1 MRQLNLLLKSFLL
14 LCALIAGSSAWAGD
28 EVYKSLTFPDDD
40 SSNNGLTSKQYES
53 EWTAKSGTFEWTINN
68 FNNNN
73 WNNNWTFI
81 KCGRKN
87 NASIGTIATSTAI
100 DKAITKVVVTIDAL
114 TADKV
119 NSIKLYTSSDNSEWV
134 VAGSYTLKTGAQT
147 VNLDSPT
154 GNLYYKIVF
163 DCASGASNGL
173 VTVSKVEYYYS
184 NGASTPACATP
195 TFTPAAGAYTS
206 AQSVTIGC
214 ETAGATIYY
223 TTDGTAPTT
232 SSSVYSTAIPVS
244 TTTTIKAMAAKAG
257 NSNSDVATATYAILA
272 HAGTEADPYTVADAR
287 AAIDANAGLTDVYAT
302 GIVSGIVTAY
312 SEQHKNITFNISTD
326 GETTSD
332 QLQAYRCAGIESV
345 TDASQVQVGDIV
357 VIKGNLTKYNS
368 TYEFAQGNQLI
379 SLQHSQK
386 ATPTSVWK
394 SGGNAVESIIITK
407 GGSISATFE
416 TNSTGTKSFESSN
429 TEVATVSNT
438 GVISL
443 TGKAGIAVITASTA
457 SNNTYLSSEAK
468 LLIVIGEPVED
479 GVFNFGN
486 FQDYGSGIVPGDN
499 YYTTASTWTAGNIT
513 LSVNGK
519 YRWYIASSGKPDF
532 RFYTNDQNTMTF
544 TAPNGYFITKI
555 DSLSSSLTTEVGTLN
570 SSTWTG
576 KSQSVTFTTASAVT
590 LNKKITVYYSGPTI
604 SVTMGQEG
612 WMTYYNVGAALSFEG
627 VTAYRVSS
635 VAEDH
640 VNLLPVTEAPANT
653 PVLLKAEPG
662 AYNLTVIASAESV
675 GTNKLRR
682 SDGTATTNE
691 DYDVYA
697 LAKKNGVV
705 GFYKVQAGVTVPAGK
720 CYLSVAKEA
729 SSARDF
735 LSFIEEN
742 ATRINA
748 VENGQSTDE
757 VFDLQGRQV
766 KQPTKGL
773 YIKNGKKVIIK

>member
-1 MRQLNLLLKSFLL
+1 MRKLNLLFKSFLL
-14 LCALIAGSSAWAGD
+14 LCALIAGSSAWAG
-28 EVYKSLTFPDDD
+28 EPVEIASF
-40 SSNNGLTSKQYES
+40 SNSDNTG
-53 EWTAKSGTFEWTINN
+53 WTINGSPTYSN
-68 FNNNN
+68 TGGYQLVAPEKSIVSPAITWSNYSEIQIKIKARKFGGPDDTQKVIHISQGNNILT
-73 WNNNWTFI
+73 TF
-81 KCGRKN
+81 
-87 NASIGTIATSTAI
+87 SPTSTSLSYYGPT
-100 DKAITKVVVTIDAL
+100 AITP
-114 TADKV
+114 
-119 NSIKLYTSSDNSEWV
+119 S
-134 VAGSYTLKTGAQT
+134 
-147 VNLDSPT
+147 
-154 GNLYYKIVF
+154 
-163 DCASGASNGL
+163 SGAITISCQNSSSNKGCG
-173 VTVSKVEYYYS
+173 VSEIIITGVP
-184 NGASTPACATP
+184 NTPACATP
-195 TFTPAAGAYTS
+195 TFTPEAGTYTS
-206 AQSVTIGC
+206 AQNVTIAC

-232 SSSVYSTAIPVS
+232 SSSVYSSAIPVS

-257 NSNSDVATATYAILA
+257 NSNSVVATATYAILA

-287 AAIDANAGLTDVYAT
+287 AAIDANAGITDVYAT
-302 GIVSGIVTAY
+302 GIVSEIVTEY
-312 SEQHKNITFNISTD
+312 NSDYKNISFNISTD
-326 GETTSD
+326 GETTSA
-332 QLQAYRCAGIESV
+332 QLQAFRCEGIENV
-345 TDASQVQVGDIV
+345 TDASKVQVGDIV

-416 TNSTGTKSFESSN
+416 TNSSGTKSFESSN

-457 SNNTYLSSEAK
+457 SNNAYLTSEAK
-468 LLIVIGEPVED
+468 LTIIVGEPVED
-479 GVFNFGN
+479 AVFNFGN
-486 FQDYGSGIVPGDN
+486 YQDYGSGIVPGDE
-499 YYTTASTWTAGNIT
+499 YYTAASIWTAGNIALT
-513 LSVNGK
+513 VSGK
-519 YRWYIASSGKPDF
+519 YRWFIDSKKATDLRLYTQKENDVETTKFTITAPSGKKLTKIVITGSSHGSLTADGYSAGTWTGLADNVTFTYGASSGSI
-532 RFYTNDQNTMTF
+532 N
-544 TAPNGYFITKI
+544 I
-555 DSLSSSLTTEVGTLN
+555 
-570 SSTWTG
+570 ST
-576 KSQSVTFTTASAVT
+576 
-590 LNKKITVYYSGPTI
+590 ITVYYSGPTI

-662 AYNLTVIASAESV
+662 AYNFTVIASAESV

-691 DYDVYA
+691 EYDVYA
-697 LAKKNGVV
+697 LAKKNDVV
-705 GFYKVQAGVTVPAGK
+705 GFYKVKAGVTVPAGK
-720 CYLSVAKEA
+720 CYLSVSKTAQAE
-729 SSARDF
+729 SARDF
-735 LSFIEEN
+735 LGFIEEN

-748 VENGQSTDE
+748 VENGQSADE
-757 VFDLQGRQV
+757 VFDLQGRQI
-766 KQPTKGL
+766 KNPTKGL

>member
-1 MRQLNLLLKSFLL
+1 MRKLNLLFKSFLL
-14 LCALIAGSSAWAGD
+14 LCALIAGSTAWAEKIVFADLGLSNGVQYSTPFD
-28 EVYKSLTFPDDD
+28 GGGFTVTFAGGGNDGKYYNTGSGIRVYGGGTM
-40 SSNNGLTSKQYES
+40 TVA
-53 EWTAKSGTFEWTINN
+53 AKSGTLATI
-68 FNNNN
+68 
-73 WNNNWTFI
+73 
-81 KCGRKN
+81 
-87 NASIGTIATSTAI
+87 
-100 DKAITKVVVTIDAL
+100 VVTYDGDNKPTTTNVVSVGTYNSGTGTWTGDA
-114 TADKV
+114 A
-119 NSIKLYTSSDNSEWV
+119 SV
-134 VAGSYTLKTGAQT
+134 VFTR
-147 VNLDSPT
+147 PT
-154 GNLYYKIVF
+154 GSGHWRIQSISVTYVG
-163 DCASGASNGL
+163 GAS
-173 VTVSKVEYYYS
+173 S
-184 NGASTPACATP
+184 CATP
-195 TFTPAAGAYTS
+195 TFTPAAGVYTS

-223 TTDGTAPTT
+223 TTDGTTPTT

-257 NSNSDVATATYAILA
+257 NSNSDVATATYAILG

-302 GIVSGIVTAY
+302 GIVSEIVTAY
-312 SEQHKNITFNISTD
+312 SSEYKNITFNISTD

-332 QLQAYRCAGIESV
+332 QLQAFRCEGIENV
-345 TDASQVQVGDIV
+345 TDASKVQVGDIV

-443 TGKAGIAVITASTA
+443 TGKAGIATITASTA

-479 GVFNFGN
+479 AVLNFGN
-486 FQDYGSGIVPGDN
+486 YQDYGSGIVPGDA
-499 YYTTASTWTAGNIT
+499 YYAEASTWTAGNIALT
-513 LSVNGK
+513 VSGR
-519 YRWYIASSGKPDF
+519 YRWYIDSKKATDLRLYSQKENDVETTKFTITAPSGKKLTKIVITGSSHGSLTADGYSAGTWTGMADNVTFTYGASSGSI
-532 RFYTNDQNTMTF
+532 N
-544 TAPNGYFITKI
+544 I
-555 DSLSSSLTTEVGTLN
+555 
-570 SSTWTG
+570 ST
-576 KSQSVTFTTASAVT
+576 
-590 LNKKITVYYSGPTI
+590 ITVYYSGPTI

-635 VAEDH
+635 VGEDH

-720 CYLSVAKEA
+720 CYLSVAKSTEP

-735 LSFIEEN
+735 LGFIEEN

-757 VFDLQGRQV
+757 VFDLQGRQI
-766 KQPTKGL
+766 KNPTKGL
-773 YIKNGKKVIIK
+773 YIKNGKKCAYFLFRKRNLVYELLNKAERT

>member
-1 MRQLNLLLKSFLL
+1 MRKLNLLFKSFLL
-14 LCALIAGSSAWAGD
+14 LCALIAGSTAWAD
-28 EVYKSLTFPDDD
+28 EYNYNFSSGGTYNETANPKTSTWVTELFTILQEKNTSTTDVANYLTAPRWYKNHNVTITPAASVTITKIVINC
-40 SSNNGLTSKQYES
+40 SGSNNGQDITASTGSVAKNGNNSTWTGSITSSSPLVLTMGAQCRPS
-53 EWTAKSGTFEWTINN
+53 
-68 FNNNN
+68 
-73 WNNNWTFI
+73 
-81 KCGRKN
+81 
-87 NASIGTIATSTAI
+87 SIDVTYTSTEA
-100 DKAITKVVVTIDAL
+100 K
-114 TADKV
+114 
-119 NSIKLYTSSDNSEWV
+119 
-134 VAGSYTLKTGAQT
+134 
-147 VNLDSPT
+147 
-154 GNLYYKIVF
+154 
-163 DCASGASNGL
+163 
-173 VTVSKVEYYYS
+173 
-184 NGASTPACATP
+184 CATP
-195 TFTPAAGAYTS
+195 TFTPEAGVYNS
-206 AQSVTIGC
+206 AQNVSIAC

-232 SSSVYSTAIPVS
+232 SSSVYSSAIPVS

-257 NSNSDVATATYAILA
+257 NSNSVVATATYAILA

-287 AAIDANAGLTDVYAT
+287 AAIDANAGITDVYAT
-302 GIVSGIVTAY
+302 GIVSEIVTAY

-345 TDASQVQVGDIV
+345 TDASKVQVGDIV

-479 GVFNFGN
+479 AVLNFGN
-486 FQDYGSGIVPGDN
+486 YQDYGSGIVPGDA
-499 YYTTASTWTAGNIT
+499 YYAEASTWTAGNISLT
-513 LSVNGK
+513 VSGK
-519 YRWYIASSGKPDF
+519 YRWFIDSKNATDLRLYTQKENDVETTKFTITAPSGKKLTKIVITGSSHGSLTADGYSAGTWTGLADNVTFTYGASSGSI
-532 RFYTNDQNTMTF
+532 N
-544 TAPNGYFITKI
+544 I
-555 DSLSSSLTTEVGTLN
+555 
-570 SSTWTG
+570 ST
-576 KSQSVTFTTASAVT
+576 
-590 LNKKITVYYSGPTI
+590 ITVYYSGPTI

-662 AYNLTVIASAESV
+662 AYNFTVIASAESV

-682 SDGTATTNE
+682 SDGTITSDENN
-691 DYDVYA
+691 DVYA
-697 LAKKNGVV
+697 LAKKNSVV

-720 CYLSVAKEA
+720 CYLSVAKSTEP

-735 LSFIEEN
+735 LGFIEEN

>member
-1 MRQLNLLLKSFLL
+1 MRKLNLLFKSFLL
-14 LCALIAGSSAWAGD
+14 LCALIAGSTAWAVDPELTLDFTSAWTAGAD
-28 EVYKSLTFPDDD
+28 NAGEKVFTQTVGTKTYTI
-40 SSNNGLTSKQYES
+40 
-53 EWTAKSGTFEWTINN
+53 SGTGGAN
-68 FNNNN
+68 FKFNSGY
-73 WNNNWTFI
+73 FI
-81 KCGRKN
+81 FGKT
-87 NASIGTIATSTAI
+87 NAY
-100 DKAITKVVVTIDAL
+100 
-114 TADKV
+114 
-119 NSIKLYTSSDNSEWV
+119 IKLPTVDFDVKKIEV
-134 VAGSYTLKTGAQT
+134 VGK
-147 VNLDSPT
+147 
-154 GNLYYKIVF
+154 
-163 DCASGASNGL
+163 SGASGSVVHNIFVGDNAVSTAVTGLNGTTSTFEIGNSYQAAGTQYIL
-173 VTVSKVEYYYS
+173 KITSNHNAQITYVKYYKKTD
-184 NGASTPACATP
+184 STPACATP
-195 TFTPAAGAYTS
+195 TFTPAAGAFTS

-223 TTDGTAPTT
+223 TTDGTTPTT

-244 TTTTIKAMAAKAG
+244 TTTTIKAMAAKVG

-272 HAGTEADPYTVADAR
+272 HTGTEADPYTVADAR
-287 AAIDANAGLTDVYAT
+287 AAIDANDGLTDVYAT
-302 GIVSGIVTAY
+302 GIVSEIVTAY

-357 VIKGNLTKYNS
+357 VVKGTLKKYNS
-368 TYEFAQGNQLI
+368 TYEFEQGNQLI

-386 ATPTSVWK
+386 TTPTSVWK
-394 SGGNAVESIIITK
+394 SGGNVVTLIKILK
-407 GGSISATFE
+407 DGSISATFE
-416 TNSTGTKSFESSN
+416 TNSNGDKSFESSN
-429 TEVATVSNT
+429 AEVATVSNT

-457 SNNTYLSSEAK
+457 SNNAYLTSEAK
-468 LLIVIGEPVED
+468 LTIIVGEPVED
-479 GVFNFGN
+479 AVFNFGN
-486 FQDYGSGIVPGDN
+486 YQDYGSGIVPGDE
-499 YYTTASTWTAGNIT
+499 YYTAASTWTAGNIALT
-513 LSVNGK
+513 VSGK
-519 YRWYIASSGKPDF
+519 YRWYIDSKKATDLRLYTQKENDVETTKFSITAPSGKKLTKIVITGSSHGSLTADGYSAGTWTGLADNVTFTYGASSGSI
-532 RFYTNDQNTMTF
+532 N
-544 TAPNGYFITKI
+544 I
-555 DSLSSSLTTEVGTLN
+555 
-570 SSTWTG
+570 ST
-576 KSQSVTFTTASAVT
+576 
-590 LNKKITVYYSGPTI
+590 ITVYYSGPTI

-662 AYNLTVIASAESV
+662 AYNFTVIASAESV

-691 DYDVYA
+691 EYDVYA
-697 LAKKNGVV
+697 LAKKNDVV
-705 GFYKVQAGVTVPAGK
+705 GFYKVKAGVTVPAGK
-720 CYLSVAKEA
+720 CYLSVSKTAQAE
-729 SSARDF
+729 SARDF
-735 LSFIEEN
+735 LGFIEEN